1 MAVGA
6 SVHTLTLARVA
17 LAPAT
22 VPATQA
28 VDRMTSKN
36 DPGCDVD
43 ALELGLAGLWLCMLI
58 GVAIAME
65 DAKLGIAGV
74 VLVIAS
80 AIVYKMYCRLALNDL
95 HNEQLEVEKHRLE

>member
-1 MAVGA
+1 VRA
-6 SVHTLTLARVA
+6 LTFARIA

-22 VPATQA
+22 APATQA
-28 VDRMTSKN
+28 TERMSIRN
-36 DPGCDVD
+36 LPSSDVD
-43 ALELGLAGLWLCMLI
+43 ALELGLAGLWLCMLT

>member
-1 MAVGA
+1 MRA
-6 SVHTLTLARVA
+6 LTLSRFA

-22 VPATQA
+22 APATQA
-28 VDRMTSKN
+28 TERMSIRN
-36 DPGCDVD
+36 LPSSDVD

>member
-1 MAVGA
+1 MRA
-6 SVHTLTLARVA
+6 LTFARIA

-28 VDRMTSKN
+28 VDRLPEHSMPAS
-36 DPGCDVD
+36 DVD
-43 ALELGLAGLWLCMLI
+43 ALELGLAGLWLCMLL

-80 AIVYKMYCRLALNDL
+80 AIVYKMYCRLARNDL
-95 HNEQLEVEKHRLE
+95 LNEQLEVEKHRLE

>member
-1 MAVGA
+1 M
-6 SVHTLTLARVA
+6 
-17 LAPAT
+17 
-22 VPATQA
+22 
-28 VDRMTSKN
+28 
-36 DPGCDVD
+36 
-43 ALELGLAGLWLCMLI
+43 LGLAGLWLCMLT

-95 HNEQLEVEKHRLE
+95 HNEQLVVEKHRLE